1 MYFDN
6 LTLTGLLIT
15 LPYVVMLFMFGKEKS
30 TRKQQETFVLDYS
43 DEESYRYGT

>member
-6 LTLTGLLIT
+6 LTLAGLLIT

-30 TRKQQETFVLDYS
+30 TGKQQETFVLDCS
-43 DEESYRYGT
+43 DEEFYRYGT